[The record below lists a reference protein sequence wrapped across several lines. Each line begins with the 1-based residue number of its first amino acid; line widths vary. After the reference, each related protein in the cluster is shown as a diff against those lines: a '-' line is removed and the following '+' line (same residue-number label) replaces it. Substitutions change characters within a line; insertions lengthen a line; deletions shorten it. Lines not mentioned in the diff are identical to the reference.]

1 MLPGIPPREDLS
13 LLAAKCLFFEGGS
26 IRRGMRG

>member
-13 LLAAKCLFFEGGS
+13 LLAAKSFFLKGEALGG
-26 IRRGMRG
+26 G